1 MKTVVTFFTALAL
14 AVFALIAFPSSGEES
29 VYTDTLRLHILAAS
43 DDTADQEA
51 KLYVRDV
58 ILMEYGEALRA
69 CTDKASAEAYA
80 ASHKEEIKERVIRVL
95 SERGLDYTVSV
106 SLGEEWFDTRVYDD
120 VTLPAGKYTALKITL
135 GEGKGQNF
143 WCMLYPAL
151 CVTPSLGERVDPAK
165 EAYDESAY
173 LLVTKS
179 GYAVKFRVLEIF
191 ASLFG

>member
-51 KLYVRDV
+51 KLYVRDAV
-58 ILMEYGEALRA
+58 LREYGDALRA

-80 ASHKEEIKERVIRVL
+80 ASHKDEIEQRVAAVL
-95 SERGLDYTVSV
+95 YTVSV